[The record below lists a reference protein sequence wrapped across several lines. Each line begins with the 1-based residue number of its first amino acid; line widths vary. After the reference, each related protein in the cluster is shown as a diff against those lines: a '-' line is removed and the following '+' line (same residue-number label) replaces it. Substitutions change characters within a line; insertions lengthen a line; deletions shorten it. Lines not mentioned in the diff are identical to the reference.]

1 MYRKYRAGE
10 LPDIQIKHS
19 ELIVPLQALSQLD
32 SQIAQKLFGTI
43 FSAVISNLPNK
54 LSDEPME
61 KALEEIQEAL
71 EVMMKSTTNYNPSFI
86 SAIQDIC
93 FKNKEFKL
101 DAQVIASNSVISM
114 QQPIGIL
121 LLEKQLLT
129 NTSINLG
136 PRNKRSRGFNN
147 RTEDIG
153 TWLELA
159 KVYESISDYDFLR
172 SIFSCYVSKVDFT
185 KDALVA
191 ETRNDFETAL
201 CLYRQVKLVLFVVI
215 VGFKKVRFQVNSFV

>member
-43 FSAVISNLPNK
+43 FSAIISNLPNK

-61 KALEEIQEAL
+61 KALAEIQEAL
-71 EVMMKSTTNYNPSFI
+71 EVMMKSTTNYSPSFI
-86 SAIQDIC
+86 SAIENIC
-93 FKNKEFKL
+93 YKNKEFKL
-101 DAQVIASNSVISM
+101 DAQIIASNSVISM

-147 RTEDIG
+147 RTDDIG

-172 SIFSCYVSKVDFT
+172 SIFSCYISKVEFT
-185 KDALVA
+185 KDALAA

-201 CLYRQVKLVLFVVI
+201 SLYRKVK
-215 VGFKKVRFQVNSFV
+215 RFFRCNWWF

>member
-43 FSAVISNLPNK
+43 FSAIISNLPNK

-61 KALEEIQEAL
+61 KALAEIQEAL

-86 SAIQDIC
+86 SAIENLC
-93 FKNKEFKL
+93 YKNKEFKL
-101 DAQVIASNSVISM
+101 DAQIIASNSVISM

-147 RTEDIG
+147 RADDIG

-172 SIFSCYVSKVDFT
+172 SIFSCYVSEVEFT
-185 KDALVA
+185 KDALAA

-201 CLYRQVKLVLFVVI
+201 SLYRKVKCF
-215 VGFKKVRFQVNSFV
+215 FSCNWWF